1 MNRRDFITL
10 LGGAAVAWPLAA
22 RAQQPALPVVGFLRD
37 SSPEAGADTA
47 RAFRKGLNE
56 TSYVEGRNVAIEY
69 RWASIEDIARLPE
82 LALDLVSRRVAVIAT
97 PNSTP
102 AAVAAKAATT
112 TIPIVF
118 GMAADP
124 VQIGLVASLNRPGG
138 NVTGINSMNVELEA
152 KRLGLLH
159 ELLPSATRFAVL
171 VNPTN
176 PTAQSVTRNA
186 QAAAAT
192 IGLHIEVLTASNNR
206 DIDMAFAS
214 LVEKQADALL
224 VSTSVLFESRRPQF
238 VALAAYHRVPAI
250 YWQREFAEAGGL
262 MSYGSDLSDQARQVG
277 IYTGRILNGEKPA
290 DLPIRRA
297 TKFEFVI
304 NLQTARLL
312 GLTVP
317 PTLLAIADEV
327 IE

>member
-1 MNRRDFITL
+1 MRRREFIAA
-10 LGGAAVAWPLAA
+10 LGGAAAWPLAV
-22 RAQQPALPVVGFLRD
+22 RAQQPKMPVIGFLRGG
-37 SSPEAGADTA
+37 SPEAGADTA
-47 RAFRKGLNE
+47 RAFRKGLDE
-56 TSYVEGRNVAIEY
+56 TGYVEGRNVVIEY
-69 RWASIEDIARLPE
+69 RWSNEDIARLPE
-82 LALDLVSRRVAVIAT
+82 LARDLVSRRVAVIAT
-97 PNSTP
+97 PNSTV
-102 AAVAAKAATT
+102 AAVAAKAATRT
-112 TIPIVF
+112 TPIVF

-159 ELLPSATRFAVL
+159 ELLPRATRFAVL
-171 VNPTN
+171 VNPTTPN
-176 PTAQSVTRNA
+176 AQSVTRNA

-192 IGLHIEVLTASNNR
+192 IGLHIEVLAASNNR
-206 DIDMAFAS
+206 EIDMGFAS

-224 VSTSVLFESRRPQF
+224 VSTDVLFESRRAQF
-238 VALAAYHRVPAI
+238 ATLAAYHRVPAI

-297 TKFEFVI
+297 TKFELVI
-304 NLQTARLL
+304 NLHTAKLF

-317 PTLLAIADEV
+317 PGLLAVADEV